1 MSTRTRVRIEICG
14 GIAAGKTTLA
24 HLIADAGHLGIFED
38 FQAVPFWKAFYAAPG
53 SHAFETEIS
62 FLLQHYH
69 QIKIDSGQ
77 NGPIVCDFSFLMDEA
92 YAVMGLQGAKLAAF
106 MGVYREVR
114 SELGQPDLLIQL
126 KCSEDVELERI
137 RLRGRRTEEKID
149 PGFLR
154 ALTSTLDHLVLE
166 QSQCPVLRIESD
178 REDFTPDGSARED
191 VLRRV
196 LGFQGGLH

>member
-1 MSTRTRVRIEICG
+1 MHNAIMRIEICG

-24 HLIADAGHLGIFED
+24 HLIAGSGLLGIFED

-53 SHAFETEIS
+53 SHAFETEVS

-69 QIKIDSGQ
+69 QIKINSAK
-77 NGPIVCDFSFLMDEA
+77 NGPVVCDFSLLMDEA
-92 YAVMGLQGAKLAAF
+92 YAVMGLQGTKLEAF

-114 SELGQPDLLIQL
+114 LELGQPDLLIQL
-126 KCSEDVELERI
+126 KCNEDEELERI
-137 RLRGRRTEEKID
+137 RLRGRSTEEKID

-154 ALTSTLDHLVLE
+154 NLSSTLDQLVLE
-166 QSQCPVLRIESD
+166 QSLCPVLRIESD
-178 REDFTPDGSARED
+178 REDFSPAGSARED
-191 VLRRV
+191 VLGRV